1 MDEQTANFAGENG
14 GLTLRLRRD
23 WPLLTLLT
31 LAAGFAALAG
41 NDWRWVVPVWLLL
54 SMGVLMR
61 KPAVVALASP
71 PQADSEEAGPDPLVF
86 VSATL
91 AAIDMPVFLIDADL
105 TVLHQNR
112 AAEKAFEALAT
123 GAHLSA
129 RLRSPGILD
138 MVRET
143 IATGHPNQMEH
154 SERLPSER
162 VFILRVAPVDGVAAA
177 AEEHLDVPPRSLYL
191 LAFREVTELR
201 RIERMRSDF
210 VANASH
216 ELRTPLAS
224 LRGFIETLQGPARE
238 DPKAQERFL
247 GIMFDQA
254 TRMSRLVDDLLSLS
268 RLELKAHI
276 APDQTVDLKPLIG
289 HVRDTLQPLAGELG
303 VEIRMH
309 MPEGAVEVLGDR
321 DELVQVFENLI
332 ENACKY
338 GQEGGVVDVF
348 LRNEPSQPVEV
359 SVVDRGPGIP
369 AEHVPRL
376 TERFYRVSVAD
387 SRSKKGTGLGLA
399 IVKHILTRHR
409 ARLIVKS
416 EVSKGT
422 TFTVRF

>member
-1 MDEQTANFAGENG
+1 M
-14 GLTLRLRRD
+14 
-23 WPLLTLLT
+23 
-31 LAAGFAALAG
+31 AAP
-41 NDWRWVVPVWLLL
+41 PV
-54 SMGVLMR
+54 
-61 KPAVVALASP
+61 
-71 PQADSEEAGPDPLVF
+71 EAPEPEIYDPLPTIA
-86 VSATL
+86 ATL
-91 AAIDMPVFLIDADL
+91 AAIDSPAF
-105 TVLHQNR
+105 VLDGEVNVLSQNR
-112 AAEKAFEALAT
+112 AAERLFGALPA
-123 GAHLSA
+123 GAHLTG

-143 IATGHPNQMEH
+143 ISTGEPNQIEH

-162 VFILRVAPVDGVAAA
+162 VFIVRVAPIESDLDAARPA
-177 AEEHLDVPPRSLYL
+177 VGPFYL
-191 LAFREVTELR
+191 MVFRDISELR
-201 RIERMRSDF
+201 RIDRMRSDF

-224 LRGFIETLQGPARE
+224 LRGFIETLQGPAKG
-238 DPKAQERFL
+238 DAKAHDRFL

-268 RLELKAHI
+268 RLELKAHL
-276 APDQTVDLKPLIG
+276 APDQTIDLVPLVS
-289 HVRDTLQPLAGELG
+289 HVRDALLPLAEELG
-303 VEIRMH
+303 VEIVLH
-309 MPEGAVEVLGDR
+309 MPDARVDVLGDR

-338 GQEGGVVDVF
+338 GQEGKRVDVF
-348 LRNEPSQPVEV
+348 IRNDQSQPVEV

-376 TERFYRVSVAD
+376 TERFYRVSVTD

-416 EVSKGT
+416 EIDKGT
-422 TFTVRF
+422 EFTVRF

>member
-1 MDEQTANFAGENG
+1 MTFRELASVLQSRAGREAPLIVLLSLLAIGAAAG
-14 GLTLRLRRD
+14 GLG
-23 WPLLTLLT
+23 WPSVLV
-31 LAAGFAALAG
+31 A
-41 NDWRWVVPVWLLL
+41 WLLL
-54 SMGVLMR
+54 M
-61 KPAVVALASP
+61 AVVLARRP
-71 PQADSEEAGPDPLVF
+71 TIVNVEAPTADLPEPDVYDPLPTIA
-86 VSATL
+86 ATL
-91 AAIDMPVFLIDADL
+91 AAIDSPAFVLDAEVN
-105 TVLHQNR
+105 VLAQNR
-112 AAEKAFEALAT
+112 AAERLFGVLPA
-123 GAHLSA
+123 GAHLTG

-143 IATGHPNQMEH
+143 VATGEPNQIEH

-162 VFILRVAPVDGVAAA
+162 VFIVRVAPVDYPGRDDPMRPVAG
-177 AEEHLDVPPRSLYL
+177 PLYL
-191 LAFREVTELR
+191 MVFRDISELR
-201 RIERMRSDF
+201 RIDRMRSDF

-224 LRGFIETLQGPARE
+224 LRGFIETLQGPAKG
-238 DPKAQERFL
+238 DPKAHDRFL

-276 APDQTVDLKPLIG
+276 APDQTIDLVPLIG
-289 HVRDTLQPLAGELG
+289 HVRDALLPLAEDVG
-303 VEIRMH
+303 VEIVLH
-309 MPEGAVEVLGDR
+309 MPDTPVHVLGDR

-338 GQEGGVVDVF
+338 GQEGKRVDVYV
-348 LRNEPSQPVEV
+348 RHDAAKAVEV
-359 SVVDRGPGIP
+359 SVVDSGPGIP

-416 EVSKGT
+416 EIDKGT
-422 TFTVRF
+422 EFTVRF

>member
-1 MDEQTANFAGENG
+1 MESAQTNWWDRFGEITARARQERP
-14 GLTLRLRRD
+14 LLL
-23 WPLLTLLT
+23 LLTLLAT
-31 LAAGFAALAG
+31 LALVAGMQWPGVLAG
-41 NDWRWVVPVWLLL
+41 WLLL
-54 SMGVLMR
+54 LLVVVAR
-61 KPAVVALASP
+61 KPIPAPEAERQIVVEDEP
-71 PQADSEEAGPDPLVF
+71 VFDPMPQVA
-86 VSATL
+86 ATL
-91 AAIDMPVFLIDADL
+91 AALDMPAFILGQDAI
-105 TVLHQNR
+105 VLFQNK
-112 AAEKAFEALAT
+112 AAERALGALPT
-123 GAHLSA
+123 GSHLSA

-143 IATGHPNQMEH
+143 IATDEPNQIEH

-162 VFILRVAPVDGVAAA
+162 VYTLRIAPIDFGRRIGGQPDQA
-177 AEEHLDVPPRSLYL
+177 PQKLYL
-191 LAFREVTELR
+191 LSFKDISELR
-201 RIERMRSDF
+201 RIDRMRSDF

-224 LRGFIETLQGPARE
+224 LRGFIETLQGPARS
-238 DPKAQERFL
+238 DPAAQERFL
-247 GIMFDQA
+247 AIMFDQA
-254 TRMSRLVDDLLSLS
+254 TRMSRLVDDLMSLS
-268 RLELKAHI
+268 RLELKSHI

-289 HVRDTLQPLAGELG
+289 HVRDALLPLAEDLG
-303 VEIRMH
+303 VEIRTH
-309 MPEGAVEVLGDR
+309 LPEGKVEVLGDR

-338 GQEGGVVDVF
+338 GQEGEVVDVYV
-348 LRNEPSQPVEV
+348 RNDSAEPVEV

-416 EVSKGT
+416 EVGKGSE
-422 TFTVRF
+422 FTVRF